1 MASCT
6 FWRYDIFCSVCRIV
20 LIYGVLLSM
29 QTSAVK
35 MLPRVTSEGL
45 VYVVDAEDFR

>member
-1 MASCT
+1 
-6 FWRYDIFCSVCRIV
+6 
-20 LIYGVLLSM
+20 M